1 MTGLQGGDQ
10 LSAPVPRLNAHS
22 VAYALAAALAIT
34 LAVLVL
40 VLATSG
46 GDTDATEPVLV
57 APSSSGPLPPSAAE
71 RGYHPDLNGPGLR
84 P

>member
-10 LSAPVPRLNAHS
+10 LSAAVPRLNAHS

-46 GDTDATEPVLV
+46 GGSATTDPVRV
-57 APSSSGPLPPSAAE
+57 APSSAPLPPSAAE
-71 RGYHPDLNGPGLR
+71 RGDHPGLNGPGMR